1 MIVAVEQLVH
11 NANKL
16 VNVLLLFRNSQQLP
30 SSSIC
35 ESECE
40 SLLTEF
46 LSFPF
51 FQRENQRFPKYFC
64 TSLHIYYKKKSM
76 HSNMRC
82 LTGTNFLW
90 LRLWIWPEP
99 KSPSSRQQPDRAS
112 EGLWVR
118 ECCFIQRLHSRTQ
131 SSSYA
136 RGLVVGA
143 TSELYIH
150 GRLTSVNYI
159 IKK

>member
-90 LRLWIWPEP
+90 FRLWIWPEP

-136 RGLVVGA
+136 RVLLLA
-143 TSELYIH
+143 
-150 GRLTSVNYI
+150 RPVNYI
-159 IKK
+159 YMEG